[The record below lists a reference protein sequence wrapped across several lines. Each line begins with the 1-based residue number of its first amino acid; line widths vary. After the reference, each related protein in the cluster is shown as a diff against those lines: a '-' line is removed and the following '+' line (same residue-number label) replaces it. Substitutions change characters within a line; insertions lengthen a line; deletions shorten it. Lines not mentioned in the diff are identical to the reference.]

1 MNSYSFQETRRNP
14 QTARKVTFRLIFFSP
29 VTYDEQ
35 DGSLSSCSSNERIY
49 GPGLPDVI
57 SFPQVPSLEP
67 GESFCSALFNDPKSK
82 FIRNLAKESTFIQ
95 GMVKGSLD
103 PNVYGGYMVQD
114 AAYCFNAVDSFERA
128 AEKMQ
133 EVGKPEFSLLYRT
146 QSESFKR
153 YNHSNF
159 LEKWRLRNSDS
170 VVMGPAVATYVGYER
185 ALSQNDPK
193 YLCIAMLPCT
203 MLWPW
208 IADQLIASVEKNNPY
223 YVWFDENKRG
233 DQSLERFVD
242 HFFVQVEPEEQQK
255 CLSIFQEG
263 LVNELNFFR
272 SACDQTLFYGSSFL
286 EL

>member
-14 QTARKVTFRLIFFSP
+14 QTARKVTFHLIFFSP

-35 DGSLSSCSSNERIY
+35 DGSLSSGLSNERIY

-57 SFPQVPSLEP
+57 SFPQVPSLKP
-67 GESFCSALFNDPKSK
+67 GESFCSALFNAPKSER
-82 FIRNLAKESTFIQ
+82 IRNLAKESTFIQ

-133 EVGKPEFSLLYRT
+133 EVGKSEFSLFYRT
-146 QSESFKR
+146 QSEEFKG
-153 YNHSNF
+153 YNKDF
-159 LEKWRLRNSDS
+159 LETWRLRNSDS
-170 VVMGPAVATYVGYER
+170 VAMGPAAATYVGYER

-208 IADQLIASVEKNNPY
+208 IADQLIDSVDKNNPY
-223 YVWFDENKRG
+223 YVWFKDNKPSPG
-233 DQSLERFVD
+233 HKSHLERFVD
-242 HFFVQVEPEEQQK
+242 RVFVQVEPEEQQK

-272 SACDQTLFYGSSFL
+272 SACNQTFYDSSFQ
-286 EL
+286 E